1 MATGVGTLNVSS
13 NQLKMAVLK
22 ACRGIGLPVAQAQ
35 EVAAAIAASPL
46 ALNKLLAHL
55 AKPISSASFDFSFG
69 VDVQNAH
76 LLRDFSVCADAV
88 SRGAVL
94 VILRGVAKCDVTQ
107 ALAQYHGV
115 SAEMDNGD
123 LHVAPHQ
130 YPAQKSGRCKVDPDD
145 WRRLGVYAA
154 LTYVPE
160 TDASRL
166 AGAGAGLTDND

>member
-1 MATGVGTLNVSS
+1 MAAGVSTLNVSS

-69 VDVQNAH
+69 LDVRNAF

-88 SRGAVL
+88 GLGAL
-94 VILRGVAKCDVTQ
+94 PVILRGVPNCDVTQ

-115 SAEMDNGD
+115 SAVIHNED
-123 LHVAPHQ
+123 LHMAPHQ
-130 YPAQKSGRCKVDPDD
+130 YPAQKAERCKVDPGD
-145 WRRLGVYAA
+145 WQRLGVYAA

-160 TDASRL
+160 TDTSRL

>member
-1 MATGVGTLNVSS
+1 VAAGVGTLNVSS

-35 EVAAAIAASPL
+35 EVAAAVAASPS
-46 ALNKLLAHL
+46 ALNELLAHL
-55 AKPISSASFDFSFG
+55 AKPISSASFDFSSG
-69 VDVQNAH
+69 VDVRNAC

-88 SRGAVL
+88 SQGAL
-94 VILRGVAKCDVTQ
+94 PAILRGVATCDVTQ

-115 SAEMDNGD
+115 SAVMRNGD

-130 YPAQKSGRCKVDPDD
+130 YPAQKPERCKVDPVG
-145 WRRLGVYAA
+145 WQRLAAYAA